1 MTEDNKDNKDTLDSL
16 AIEERRRAMLDADAK
31 RDAQRQMTWIALFG
45 MVSFPLLILIASGLG
60 LDSGAQLLS
69 DTANIYVVA
78 VSAVLAS
85 YFGFNALETSL
96 KNKLPK

>member
-1 MTEDNKDNKDTLDSL
+1 MTEDNKDTLDSL

>member
-1 MTEDNKDNKDTLDSL
+1 MTEDNKDTLDSL
-16 AIEERRRAMLDADAK
+16 ALEERRRAMLDSDAK

>member
-1 MTEDNKDNKDTLDSL
+1 MSEDKNNTLDSL
-16 AIEERRRAMLDADAK
+16 AIEERQRAMLDADAK

-45 MVSFPLLILIASGLG
+45 MVSFPLLIIIASALG
-60 LDSGAQLLS
+60 LESGAQLLS

>member
-1 MTEDNKDNKDTLDSL
+1 MTEDDKDTLDSL

>member
-1 MTEDNKDNKDTLDSL
+1 MTEDNKDTLDSL
-16 AIEERRRAMLDADAK
+16 AIEERRRAMLDSDAK

>member
-1 MTEDNKDNKDTLDSL
+1 MTEDNKDTLDSL
-16 AIEERRRAMLDADAK
+16 ALEERRRAMLDADAK

>member
-1 MTEDNKDNKDTLDSL
+1 MSEDKDNTLDSL
-16 AIEERRRAMLDADAK
+16 AIEERQRAMLDADAK

-45 MVSFPLLILIASGLG
+45 MVSFPLLIIIASALG
-60 LDSGAQLLS
+60 LESGAQLLS

>member
-1 MTEDNKDNKDTLDSL
+1 MSEDKYNTLDSL

-45 MVSFPLLILIASGLG
+45 MVSFPLLIIIASALG
-60 LDSGAQLLS
+60 LENGAQLLS